1 MPMPRKMSG
10 RAIRVIEPSIVAMS
24 MPRVEMKRA
33 THL

>member
-10 RAIRVIEPSIVAMS
+10 REIRTIDPSIVAMS
-24 MPRVEMKRA
+24 MPRVEMNRA